1 MHFPSPLTPRPHETF
16 LKFGLIWS
24 AAGSFLALSVLAG
37 CAYFIPQST
46 DVPRYNSVEGERR
59 APQLNNVSSA
69 PRTDPRS
76 ISNPSFQPQSS
87 VPAQP
92 VTPVAPVVKEPP
104 FVENTN
110 PPLRSEPP
118 APTPVAETYSWWN
131 PMGWFVEDVPPAAT
145 SERKVPPQNVAMEA
159 QGYPQLQ
166 DTPTSP
172 FTPVQTDQLNATR
185 SDLEAE
191 RAAADRRASQ
201 LATDAAAEPSL
212 LAPQPAVPTVPSVV
226 RPEPST
232 GDASI
237 AATPKVVNPAP
248 RGDSIPAS
256 ESSAV
261 TLEPIQLRPPAGD
274 GVPAATSGGQSASAS
289 AMNPTI
295 SGFDPMSGAEAAP
308 VAKSPTSL
316 YPGTGYLPASRYGAG
331 QSY

>member
-1 MHFPSPLTPRPHETF
+1 MQFSSPLTPRPHETF
-16 LKFGLIWS
+16 LRFGLIWS
-24 AAGSFLALSVLAG
+24 GVGSLLALSTLAS

-46 DVPRYNSVEGERR
+46 NVPRYNTVEGERR
-59 APQLNNVSSA
+59 APQLNSISTA
-69 PRTDPRS
+69 PRSDPRK
-76 ISNPSFQPQSS
+76 INDPAFQPQSS
-87 VPAQP
+87 VPAQTM
-92 VTPVAPVVKEPP
+92 TPTAPVVKEQT
-104 FVENTN
+104 FVETTN
-110 PPLRSEPP
+110 AAPRSVPPK
-118 APTPVAETYSWWN
+118 PTPVVETYSWWN
-131 PMGWFVEDVPPAAT
+131 PMGWFDGEASPAAAPA
-145 SERKVPPQNVAMEA
+145 RQVPPQNAAIEA

-172 FTPVQTDQLNATR
+172 FTPAQTNQMNATR

-191 RAAADRRASQ
+191 RTAADRRASQ

-212 LAPQPAVPTVPSVV
+212 LAPQSAAPLAPSVV
-226 RPEPST
+226 RPDPST

-237 AATPKVVNPAP
+237 AATPKVVNPP
-248 RGDSIPAS
+248 LRGDSIPAS
-256 ESSAV
+256 ESSTV
-261 TLEPIQLRPPAGD
+261 TLEPIQLRPPSGN
-274 GVPAATSGGQSASAS
+274 GVPATTSGGQSASAS

>member
-1 MHFPSPLTPRPHETF
+1 MHFPSPLIPRPHETF

-46 DVPRYNSVEGERR
+46 NAPRYNSVEGERR

-145 SERKVPPQNVAMEA
+145 SARKVPPQNGAMEA

-172 FTPVQTDQLNATR
+172 FTPAQTDQLNATR

-191 RAAADRRASQ
+191 RTAADRRASQ

-212 LAPQPAVPTVPSVV
+212 LAPQPAVPPVPSVV

-248 RGDSIPAS
+248 QGYSIPAL
-256 ESSAV
+256 ESSVLAQ
-261 TLEPIQLRPPAGD
+261 EPIQLRPPKGA
-274 GVPAATSGGQSASAS
+274 GVPATTSGGQSASAS
-289 AMNPTI
+289 AMNPTT
-295 SGFDPMSGAEAAP
+295 SGFDPMSGAEMAP
-308 VAKSPTSL
+308 VAKPPSGL
-316 YPGTGYLPASRYGAG
+316 YPGSGYLPPSRYGAG